1 MNMDNNAVSSVEA
14 GALDLGASEVARDV
28 LFKDIGLKIGDR
40 LIIEPPPKLGE
51 QLGTVKLI
59 GYVNDVSVLV
69 TMPDTRAWAGPPIEG
84 DEFTVR
90 AFSGRHAYGFST
102 IVGKRAVNP
111 FEYLHLQFPRR
122 ITVREIRNA
131 ERIVTSISARILD
144 AAEPI
149 STVVT
154 NLSATGAEVRAWEP
168 ARVVGDVISLELI
181 LDIHKVRT
189 RVVVNAVIRNAHP
202 LPDSSDSAYGV
213 QFTDVNAQT
222 NIFLKSFV
230 YQNLVEQPHKRM

>member
-1 MNMDNNAVSSVEA
+1 MNNSEA
-14 GALDLGASEVARDV
+14 GMIEAVAQGASAPGVVKEV

-40 LIIEPPPKLGE
+40 LILEPPPKLGE
-51 QLGTVKLI
+51 QLGMVKLI

-84 DEFTVR
+84 DEFAVR

-102 IVGKRAVNP
+102 TVGKRSVNP

-122 ITVREIRNA
+122 ITMRQIRNA
-131 ERIVTSISARILD
+131 ERIATTISARVLD
-144 AAEPI
+144 GAEPV
-149 STVVT
+149 STTVT
-154 NLSATGAEVRAWEP
+154 NLSATGAEVRAWDPPRAIGET
-168 ARVVGDVISLELI
+168 ISLELI

-189 RVVVNAVIRNAHP
+189 RVVVSATIRNTHDIVDTGEA
-202 LPDSSDSAYGV
+202 AYGV
-213 QFTDVNAQT
+213 EFSDVNAQT

-230 YQNLVEQPHKRM
+230 YQNLVEQPHKRL

>member
-1 MNMDNNAVSSVEA
+1 MNNSEMSMIESVASGA
-14 GALDLGASEVARDV
+14 GQPDVGKEVFFR
-28 LFKDIGLKIGDR
+28 DIGLKVGDR
-40 LIIEPPPKLGE
+40 LIVEPPPKLGD
-51 QLGTVKLI
+51 QPGTVKLI
-59 GYVNDVSVLV
+59 GYVNDLSVLV
-69 TMPDTRAWAGPPIEG
+69 TMPDTRPWAGPPIEG

-102 IVGKRAVNP
+102 TVGKRAVSP

-122 ITVREIRNA
+122 ITVRQIRNA

-168 ARVVGDVISLELI
+168 ARVVGDSISLELI

-189 RVVVNAVIRNAHP
+189 RVVVSAVIRNAHQ
-202 LPDSSDSAYGV
+202 LADSGESAYGV

-230 YQNLVEQPHKRM
+230 YQNLVEQPHKRL

>member
-1 MNMDNNAVSSVEA
+1 MNNSEA
-14 GALDLGASEVARDV
+14 GMIEAVAQGINAPGVVKDV

-40 LIIEPPPKLGE
+40 LILEPPPKLGE
-51 QLGTVKLI
+51 QLGMVKLI

-84 DEFTVR
+84 DEFAVR

-102 IVGKRAVNP
+102 TVGKRSVNP

-122 ITVREIRNA
+122 ITMRQIRNA
-131 ERIVTSISARILD
+131 ERIATTISARVLD
-144 AAEPI
+144 GAEPV
-149 STVVT
+149 STTVT
-154 NLSATGAEVRAWEP
+154 NLSATGAEVRAWDP
-168 ARVVGDVISLELI
+168 PRVIGETISLELI

-189 RVVVNAVIRNAHP
+189 RVVVSATIRNTHDIVDTGEA
-202 LPDSSDSAYGV
+202 AYGV
-213 QFTDVNAQT
+213 EFSDVNAQT

-230 YQNLVEQPHKRM
+230 YQNLVEQPHKRL

>member
-1 MNMDNNAVSSVEA
+1 MNNSEMSMIESVASGSSLPDV
-14 GALDLGASEVARDV
+14 GKEVFFR
-28 LFKDIGLKIGDR
+28 DIGLKVGDR
-40 LIIEPPPKLGE
+40 LIVEPPPKLGD
-51 QLGTVKLI
+51 QPGTVKLI
-59 GYVNDVSVLV
+59 GYVNDLSVLV
-69 TMPDTRAWAGPPIEG
+69 TMPDTRPWAGPPIEG
-84 DEFTVR
+84 DEFMVR

-102 IVGKRAVNP
+102 TVGKRAVSP

-122 ITVREIRNA
+122 ITVRQIRNA
-131 ERIVTSISARILD
+131 ERIATSISARILD

-168 ARVVGDVISLELI
+168 ARVVGDGISLELI

-189 RVVVNAVIRNAHP
+189 RVVVSAVIRNEHQ
-202 LPDSSDSAYGV
+202 LPDSGESAYGV

-230 YQNLVEQPHKRM
+230 YQNLVEQPHKRL

>member
-1 MNMDNNAVSSVEA
+1 MNNSEMSMIESVASGA
-14 GALDLGASEVARDV
+14 GQPDVGKEVFFR
-28 LFKDIGLKIGDR
+28 DIGLKVGDR
-40 LIIEPPPKLGE
+40 LIVEPPPKLGD
-51 QLGTVKLI
+51 QPGTVKLI
-59 GYVNDVSVLV
+59 GYVNDLSVLV
-69 TMPDTRAWAGPPIEG
+69 TMPDTRPWAGPPIEG

-102 IVGKRAVNP
+102 TVGKRAVSP

-122 ITVREIRNA
+122 ITVRQIRNA
-131 ERIVTSISARILD
+131 ERIATSISARILD

-168 ARVVGDVISLELI
+168 ARVVGDSISLELI

-189 RVVVNAVIRNAHP
+189 RVVVSAVIRNAHQ
-202 LPDSSDSAYGV
+202 LADSGESAYGV

-230 YQNLVEQPHKRM
+230 YQNLVEQPHKRL

>member
-1 MNMDNNAVSSVEA
+1 MNNSEMSMIESVASGA
-14 GALDLGASEVARDV
+14 GQPDVGKEVFFR
-28 LFKDIGLKIGDR
+28 DIGLKVGDR
-40 LIIEPPPKLGE
+40 LIVEPPPKLGD
-51 QLGTVKLI
+51 QPGTVKLI
-59 GYVNDVSVLV
+59 GYVNDLSVLV
-69 TMPDTRAWAGPPIEG
+69 TMPDTRPWAGPPIEG
-84 DEFTVR
+84 DEFMVR

-102 IVGKRAVNP
+102 TVGKRAVSP

-122 ITVREIRNA
+122 ITVRQIRNA
-131 ERIVTSISARILD
+131 ERIATSISARILD

-168 ARVVGDVISLELI
+168 ARVVGDSISLELI

-189 RVVVNAVIRNAHP
+189 RVVVSAVIRNAHQ
-202 LPDSSDSAYGV
+202 LADSGESAYGV

-230 YQNLVEQPHKRM
+230 YQNLVEQPHKRL